1 MSAVNP
7 YRSRAHCRECDAG
20 SWVIYNIGF
29 PDNSDKHTIRL
40 CERHYRQAENAARRF
55 ELSLL
60 AP

>member
-1 MSAVNP
+1 M
-7 YRSRAHCRECDAG
+7 
-20 SWVIYNIGF
+20 IYNIGF
-29 PDNSDKHTIRL
+29 PESCDQHTIRL

>member
-1 MSAVNP
+1 MSPVNP
-7 YRSRAHCRECDAG
+7 YRSRAHCGDCRSGE
-20 SWVIYNIGF
+20 WVIYNIGF
-29 PDNSDKHTIRL
+29 PESCDQHTIRL